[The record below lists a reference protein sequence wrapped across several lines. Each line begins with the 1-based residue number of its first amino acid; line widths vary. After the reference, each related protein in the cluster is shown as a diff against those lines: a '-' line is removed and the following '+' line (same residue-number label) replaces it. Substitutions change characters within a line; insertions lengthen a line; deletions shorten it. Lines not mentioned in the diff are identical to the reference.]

1 MTVQQALK
9 LRRSTRHFE
18 PEGLLLPRE
27 DIEQL
32 IMDACQVPLEF
43 GVQSWRFIVV
53 RDRERKQT
61 LYECVFRQDLVR
73 QASAVVVICGDTR
86 VDALVGSEYAR
97 RVREGLAT
105 EQEAQERKELVRHTL
120 DAGPRSRLAMA
131 IRGPSLVSLALMLL
145 ATERGLASTPIA
157 GFSEEALRRAF
168 SIPDRYLP
176 VLLVALGLPSLDH
189 PPASRSDRLPAEAL
203 IFHEDMAAAE
213 P

>member
-9 LRRSTRHFE
+9 RRRSARNFE

-27 DIEQL
+27 EIENL
-32 IMDACQVPLEF
+32 ILEACLAPSEF
-43 GVQSWRFIVV
+43 GVQPWRFIVV

-61 LYECVFRQDLVR
+61 LYECAFRQDMVR
-73 QASAVVVICGDTR
+73 QAAAVVIVCGDTR
-86 VDALVGSEYAR
+86 VDALVGPEYER

-105 EQEAQERKELVRHTL
+105 PEDVRVRQDLVRRTIE
-120 DAGPRSRLAMA
+120 AGSRARVEMA
-131 IRGPSLVSLALMLL
+131 IRAPSYAAMALMLL
-145 ATERGLASTPIA
+145 ATERGLASAPIA
-157 GFSEEALRRAF
+157 GFAEDGVRRAF

-176 VLLVALGLPSLDH
+176 MLLVALGLPSLDH
-189 PPASRSDRLPAEAL
+189 PVPVRVPRLPPEAV